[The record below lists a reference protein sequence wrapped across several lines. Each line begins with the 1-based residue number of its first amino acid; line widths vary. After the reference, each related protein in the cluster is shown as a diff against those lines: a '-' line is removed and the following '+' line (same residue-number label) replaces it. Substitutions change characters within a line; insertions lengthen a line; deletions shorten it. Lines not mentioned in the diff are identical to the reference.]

1 MLDCGVELTVLTPTY
16 NRANLLEQ
24 LYESL
29 CKQTCMAFQWLVID
43 DGSTDVTQE
52 LIKKFIDRNEIVI
65 DYIIK
70 KNGGKHTALNY
81 SHPFIKGKYV
91 VIVDSDDY
99 LTYDAVDKILT
110 KWKMYAADATIAGI
124 TFQRGNPKN
133 NKPFDTKIAG
143 EYISTF
149 AEETNRGMHGDHC
162 ETVRADLFKNFMIP
176 EYDDER
182 FVAEGAMWYSV
193 TRGYKM
199 VYSDEIVYLAEYL
212 EDGLTKSGR
221 ILHIKN
227 PKGCMWHASVF
238 LDCDFKLKIR
248 IKNTLLYICYGKFAN
263 ADRTKMIRSL
273 KSGKELVLIMWPAG
287 WVLYKYWKTK
297 FQISV

>member
-16 NRANLLEQ
+16 NRAKLLER

-29 CKQTCMAFQWLVID
+29 CRQTCMAFQWLIID
-43 DGSTDVTQE
+43 DGSTDETQQ
-52 LIKKFIDRNEIVI
+52 LIKNFVEQNEIAI
-65 DYIIK
+65 DYKIK

-110 KWKMYAADATIAGI
+110 KWKMYATDQTIAGI

-133 NKPFDTKIAG
+133 NKPYDTNIAG

-149 AEETNRGMHGDHC
+149 AEETNKGMHGDHC
-162 ETVRADLFKNFMIP
+162 ETVRADLFKNFMFP

-182 FVAEGAMWYSV
+182 FVAEGAMWYSI
-193 TRGYKM
+193 TRGYKV

-221 ILHIKN
+221 LLHIKN

-238 LDCDFKLKIR
+238 LNRDFCLKIR
-248 IKNTLLYICYGKFAN
+248 IKNALLLNCYGRFIGMTKAEVLSQELCDKNIIRLVWIPSFLLYNFWK
-263 ADRTKMIRSL
+263 K
-273 KSGKELVLIMWPAG
+273 
-287 WVLYKYWKTK
+287 KYIT
-297 FQISV
+297 